1 MEKHPKPSLDSAQP
15 MASTGAARPPPLMD
29 NAGWLS
35 QLSFHWVQPIISLG
49 AKGGITDDNLND
61 LSAQDESHN
70 LFRVL
75 KNQWEYEKW
84 QNSPDPDTPSARC
97 LGRAMV
103 KTCMRPIVWA
113 GFSGFIESVSK
124 VGQAVLLGYLIRFF
138 QDPDAS
144 LQAGLLFALGLSAMA
159 LVQGIMHHVYFFYA
173 QRLGMQFRVALMGL
187 MYHKSLGLPVSS
199 SISTG
204 AVINVISN
212 DVEPFER
219 VALFAHFLWL
229 APLESL
235 MALYFLWAEVGVSA
249 VIGLAA
255 FYLLVPLQLWFAKL
269 FSAIRTRTV
278 EARDERVRLLS
289 DTLTGISLIKLSA
302 WEEAMR
308 VKISQLRDSEAKYLK
323 HANVLKALVEAIFFA
338 MPPIAGVF
346 TFISMHMIY
355 HGFQSSQIF
364 MTLALFNH
372 LRLTFGQFVPK
383 ALESL
388 AEAQVS
394 LDRINN
400 FLVHPEV
407 GSGRQRLIVNQPSES
422 TQSFDGIGPEQHPR
436 ALTAPTLNEKLNPKG
451 APDTTSMVSLC
462 NASFSWTATSHSLAS
477 MDSVN
482 SGTTETN
489 TLGTRPVLREISLR
503 IGAEEL
509 YAVVGPVGR

>member
-1 MEKHPKPSLDSAQP
+1 MKKPSSPTFDSTQS
-15 MASTGAARPPPLMD
+15 MSSEGAPRPPPLME

-61 LSAQDESHN
+61 LCPQDESHN
-70 LFRVL
+70 LFRAL
-75 KNQWEYEKW
+75 KDQWEYETW
-84 QNSPDPDTPSARC
+84 QTCPDPETPSTMC
-97 LGRAMV
+97 LARAMA
-103 KTCMRPIVWA
+103 KTCMYPIIWTGLA
-113 GFSGFIESVSK
+113 GFIESVSK
-124 VGQAVLLGYLIRFF
+124 VGQAVFLGYLIRFF

-144 LQAGLLFALGLSAMA
+144 LQTGLLFALGLSGMA

-199 SISTG
+199 SVSTG

-235 MALYFLWAEVGVSA
+235 MALYFLWAEIGVSA
-249 VIGLAA
+249 VIGLSA

-308 VKISQLRDSEAKYLK
+308 AKISQLRKSEAKHLK
-323 HANVLKALVEAIFFA
+323 HANILKALVEAIFFS

-346 TFISMHMIY
+346 TFISLHMIY
-355 HGFQSSQIF
+355 HGFQSSQVF

-388 AEAQVS
+388 AESRVS
-394 LDRINN
+394 LNRINS
-400 FLVHPEV
+400 FLMHPEV
-407 GSGRQRLIVNQPSES
+407 GSGRPRLIVSQPSTS
-422 TQSFDGIGPEQHPR
+422 TLSHDSLGLDQHE
-436 ALTAPTLNEKLNPKG
+436 LVSTATRPNEKMDIDITP
-451 APDTTSMVSLC
+451 TTPPMVRLC
-462 NASFSWTATSHSLAS
+462 NASFSWTAASHALAS
-477 MDSVN
+477 AVSVS
-482 SGTTETN
+482 SGATKTN
-489 TLGTRPVLREISLR
+489 TLVTRPVLRDISLR